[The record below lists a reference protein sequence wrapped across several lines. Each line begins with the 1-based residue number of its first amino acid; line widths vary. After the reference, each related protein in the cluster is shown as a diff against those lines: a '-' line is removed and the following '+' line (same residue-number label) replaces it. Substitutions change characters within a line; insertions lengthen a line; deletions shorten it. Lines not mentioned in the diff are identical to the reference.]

1 MKAVGNYIFC
11 FLIAVILTYVAT
23 PVAGRIAQ
31 RVGAVDYPNTR
42 RVNQHP
48 VVNLGGL
55 AIYVGVIAAVFLT
68 ASVNSKLLGIIISS
82 TLMLVIGL
90 IDDLRGISPTSKFIW
105 QIIAALLVTSFGIK
119 IEFITNPL
127 GGMFYLGALSIPFT
141 VFWLVAITNT
151 VNLIDGLDGLAA
163 GVSTIAAVTLL
174 IVAIQEAELL
184 VMILTIA
191 VAGACIGF
199 LQYNFNPAQI
209 FMGDTGSLFLG
220 FLLATI
226 SALGALKSAAAVT
239 LVVPILALGVPIFD
253 TAFAIIRRRQKGKP
267 LFQADRGHLHHRL
280 LELGLSH
287 KETVIVVYLI
297 SLSLGLVAIAVN
309 GASEIQAF
317 GVLAILA
324 IILSYGSYKLE
335 IIELN
340 LNSGEETYKSI
351 N

>member
-1 MKAVGNYIFC
+1 MESYILC
-11 FLIAVILTYVAT
+11 FLIAVILTYVST
-23 PVAGRIAQ
+23 PVAGRIARQ
-31 RVGAVDYPNTR
+31 VGAVDYPNTR

-55 AIYVGVIAAVFLT
+55 AIYVGVIAAVLFT
-68 ASVNSKLLGIIISS
+68 AGINSKLLGIIISS

-90 IDDLRGISPTSKFIW
+90 IDDLRGLSPTSKFIW

-127 GGMFYLGALSIPFT
+127 GGVFYLGALSIPFT

-174 IVAIQEAELL
+174 VVAIQEAELL
-184 VMILTIA
+184 VIILTIA

-220 FLLATI
+220 FLLAAI
-226 SALGALKSAAAVT
+226 SALGALKSAAAAT

-253 TAFAIIRRRQKGKP
+253 TAFAIIRRRQKGEP

-309 GASEIQAF
+309 GVSELQAF

-324 IILSYGSYKLE
+324 VILFYGSYKLGV
-335 IIELN
+335 IELN
-340 LNSGEETYKSI
+340 LDSREENYKSI